1 MSDFD
6 LAHRSSLA
14 GEAQCP
20 LCGSSAHKY
29 RDVDEVA
36 YFECVACDFIF
47 ADPAFIARI
56 DAGENVRKYDE
67 SYWANELSS
76 ARQRSFGSSLARS
89 AEALLYCRIPVERF
103 IDIGS
108 GPGFL
113 LDALSTY
120 LPSHRA
126 RFYGVEK
133 FPPQESERSRHENY
147 LCADLADVELKF
159 ECGVCIEVIEHLTPA
174 MADSLA
180 VAMAAVSKPGSLFLF
195 NTGLTDYV
203 RHEDPGYLDPYAR
216 GHITAWS
223 VTAARRVF
231 EKVGFVVHPLPG
243 KTWAFV
249 VEKPSPETELR
260 GQFRDRIWSAL
271 PANTALLS
279 DPVMGNVMY
288 LLGLESARA
297 Y

>member
-1 MSDFD
+1 
-6 LAHRSSLA
+6 
-14 GEAQCP
+14 
-20 LCGSSAHKY
+20 
-29 RDVDEVA
+29 
-36 YFECVACDFIF
+36 
-47 ADPAFIARI
+47 
-56 DAGENVRKYDE
+56 
-67 SYWANELSS
+67 
-76 ARQRSFGSSLARS
+76 
-89 AEALLYCRIPVERF
+89 LLYCRIPVERF

-147 LCADLADVELKF
+147 LCADLTDVELKF

-180 VAMAAVSKPGSLFLF
+180 IAMNAVSKPGSLFLF

-249 VEKPSPETELR
+249 VEKPSPETDLR
-260 GQFRDRIWSAL
+260 GEFRDRIWSAL